1 MKMHLGLIGLSAP
14 ALALGVGA
22 LLGTASAHADTVVYD
37 APCGLA
43 CQNSAVT
50 ITSAEN
56 AKTKTR
62 EFTSKDGTV
71 RTQTTGKGPD
81 LTIFNP
87 DDPSVTV
94 PLKGNGTTTKTVT
107 RPDGTSTLTVT
118 GHNVLIYFPTDTLL
132 GGEPGPATQLVTGRA
147 VVNVDAG
154 GNWTTVSQS
163 GKVTDICAQLPPS

>member
-1 MKMHLGLIGLSAP
+1 MKICLGLIGLSAP

-22 LLGTASAHADTVVYD
+22 VLGTASAHADTVVFNG
-37 APCGLA
+37 PCGQA

-50 ITSAEN
+50 ITSADN

-71 RTQTTGKGPD
+71 TTRVTGKGPD
-81 LTIFNP
+81 LTVFNP

-94 PLKGNGTTTKTVT
+94 PLKGNGTTAKTVT
-107 RPDGTSTLTVT
+107 RTDGTSTLTVT

-132 GGEPGPATQLVTGRA
+132 GGESGPATQLVTGRA
-147 VVNVDAG
+147 VINVDAN
-154 GNWTTVSQS
+154 GNWTTVSEN